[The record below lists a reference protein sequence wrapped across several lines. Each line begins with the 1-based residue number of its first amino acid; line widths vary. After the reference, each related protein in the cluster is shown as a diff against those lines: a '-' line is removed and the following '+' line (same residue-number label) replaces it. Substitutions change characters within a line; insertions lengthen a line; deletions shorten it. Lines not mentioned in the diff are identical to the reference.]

1 MSLTAFN
8 RMRRMKQLEEM
19 KPENIQKQEEKE
31 QVINDAEFAEDVM
44 EEPKTPEYKEA
55 TEEETKT
62 SARRGKRNSN

>member
-19 KPENIQKQEEKE
+19 KPENIQKAEEKE
-31 QVINDAEFAEDVM
+31 QVVNEAEVAEANI
-44 EEPKTPEYKEA
+44 EEPKTEEHTEA